1 MSEHVVSDFKG
12 KDDLLIQSIDSLL
25 AMDAKGILVP
35 HGIGG
40 HARTLLRAAKAAIEQ
55 AARTVPEGW
64 RIDRCSDG
72 SINVIKDGHCG
83 ANVEQNAEQ
92 ARRIPEE
99 VLWMLA
105 NDMLSAA
112 PEGKK

>member
-1 MSEHVVSDFKG
+1 MTDKMWEAM
-12 KDDLLIQSIDSLL
+12 IDQD
-25 AMDAKGILVP
+25 M
-35 HGIGG
+35 
-40 HARTLLRAAKAAIEQ
+40 Q
-55 AARTVPEGW
+55 AARMVPEGW
-64 RIDRCSDG
+64 RFDRCSDG
-72 SINVIKDGHCG
+72 SINVIKYGHGG
-83 ANVEQNAEQ
+83 ANVERNAEQ